1 MWSKAEFFIYRVM
14 HFNLNKMIMK
24 TDIEIRD
31 KLMSLTTNN
40 ERRKLLFEWV
50 KTGIVNFKQF
60 DALIYYCA

>member
-1 MWSKAEFFIYRVM
+1 
-14 HFNLNKMIMK
+14 MK
-24 TDIEIRD
+24 TDIEIMD

-50 KTGIVNFKQF
+50 KNGIVNFKQF

>member
-1 MWSKAEFFIYRVM
+1 MWSEAEFFIYRVM
-14 HFNLNKMIMK
+14 YFNLNKMIMK

>member
-14 HFNLNKMIMK
+14 LFNLNKMIMK

-50 KTGIVNFKQF
+50 KTRVVNFRQF
-60 DALIYYCA
+60 NLLIYYCA